1 MGFVGTGITIEF
13 ASGFLAEILDVTPP
27 GVSREMIQMSHQG
40 TGGTGQI
47 SGSGGWHEFKPARL
61 VDPGSAECTIAFM
74 PAEMPPILDEFEQ
87 VTITFPDSAASTWSF
102 QGALSEYSPS
112 APFEDKMTADVT
124 IKASGAISIGG
135 TEIT

>member
-1 MGFVGTGITIEF
+1 MGYVGTGITITF

-27 GVSREMIQMSHQG
+27 GMSREMIQMSHQG
-40 TGGTGQI
+40 TGSAGT
-47 SGSGGWHEFKPARL
+47 SGSGGWHVFKPARL
-61 VDPGSAECTIAFM
+61 IDPGSAECTLAFQ
-74 PAEMPPILDEFEQ
+74 PSDTPPILNAFES
-87 VTITFPDSAASTWSF
+87 VTITFPDSASTPWEF
-102 QGALSEYSPS
+102 QGALSEYTPS